1 MKKVK
6 VWRRTARAC
15 VTAAL
20 AAALVCGLAA
30 FPASAQE
37 KVRWKV
43 PLSFPSTLPALGDTS
58 SWVTDTL
65 KVASGGNIQLKIYE
79 PGKLV
84 PPFQIMEAVKDKKV
98 EAGLTWIGYDRGK
111 IPALPLVSAVPFG
124 MEPWEFMA
132 WWYPRGQL
140 GAR

>member
-1 MKKVK
+1 MKKAE
-6 VWRRTARAC
+6 VWRRTAAAC

-20 AAALVCGLAA
+20 AAVLVCGIVA

-37 KVRWKV
+37 NVRWKV
-43 PLSFPSTLPALGDTS
+43 PIAFPSTLPALGDTAP
-58 SWVTDTL
+58 WVFNML

-98 EAGLTWIGYDRGK
+98 DAGFTWIGY
-111 IPALPLVSAVPFG
+111 
-124 MEPWEFMA
+124 
-132 WWYPRGQL
+132 
-140 GAR
+140 